1 MFSFNEGNCNIYYI
15 WVVHYWI
22 WNRKILELNN
32 LIVPNS
38 YSAIMN
44 QKRRDRQEY
53 SLCIVHTSGEQSCGE
68 KRVGGH
74 HFWLG
79 AANSPNYH
87 RGKLYEDRRL
97 CVPSAKQVNDSLLLE
112 FHINQLQT
120 FLQDHFISS
129 RELQK

>member
-1 MFSFNEGNCNIYYI
+1 M
-15 WVVHYWI
+15 
-22 WNRKILELNN
+22 
-32 LIVPNS
+32 
-38 YSAIMN
+38 
-44 QKRRDRQEY
+44 
-53 SLCIVHTSGEQSCGE
+53 HTSGEQSCGE

-74 HFWLG
+74 HFWPG

-97 CVPSAKQVNDSLLLE
+97 CVNDSLLLE